1 MVPDFLARFAVW
13 LLTHTV
19 YRIQIGG
26 KEHVPVRGPA
36 LLVCNHLS
44 HIDGLLVG
52 ACIPRSA
59 RFSVYKTYSGDPALN
74 WLMRPMNAIPVGADY
89 GEALASLERARE
101 ELRQGRVVCIF
112 AEGAISRTGNLLPFT
127 GGFERLAE
135 GLDVPVIP
143 VYLDQVWGSIFSFKN
158 GRFFWKWPTRIPYR
172 VTVTFGAPLPA
183 PASAQ
188 QVRQAV
194 LELGADAVGR
204 RIGRG
209 DLLHL
214 RFLKTA
220 RRRWLSFAMADSSG
234 ATLTYGKALAAVLVL
249 ARWIRRSCP
258 GERMVAVMVPASVGG
273 ALANI
278 ATLFAG
284 KVPVNLNFTA
294 GREAIA
300 SAVEQCQ
307 IKTVL
312 TSRVFL
318 AKARIETPAGAHFLE
333 DVMKEISP
341 ARKFGMLFAGLLLP
355 ARVIEWLFV
364 GGDRNPDSLAT
375 VIFSSGSTGT
385 PKGVMLSHRNVLAN
399 IEGMAQVYWVADDD
413 CLMGVLPLFHS
424 FGFTGSIWLPL
435 ISGFGVVYHANPM
448 DAGTIGEMVRKH
460 HATMIISTPSFCL
473 GYVRKCTAEEFATLR
488 YAVVGAE
495 KLREPI
501 ARAFKEKFGLDLLE
515 GYGCTEMSPAVALN
529 APDYPA
535 AGQKGMKPGT
545 VGHPLPGVAAK
556 VVDRDT
562 GQPMKPGAEGLLLV
576 KGANLMLG
584 YLNAPDKTRE
594 VLRDGWYVTGDIAT
608 IDEDGF
614 IRLTDRLS
622 RFSKIAGEMVP
633 HVKIEETITQ
643 ILGDAACVVTAIP
656 DETKGERLVAF
667 YSTKEVPPETLW
679 SRLSES
685 NLPKLWIPKR
695 DNLYYLDPI
704 PMLGSGKVDLKKVRE
719 LALRYASEPHAQA

>member
-1 MVPDFLARFAVW
+1 MVLLDFLARVALWV
-13 LLTHTV
+13 LTHTL
-19 YRIQIGG
+19 YRIRLGG
-26 KEHVPVRGPA
+26 QEHLPVRGPA

-52 ACIPRSA
+52 ACIPRSV
-59 RFSVYKTYSGDPALN
+59 RFSVFTTYSRDAALN
-74 WLMRPMNAIPVGADY
+74 WLMRPLNAIPVGDR
-89 GEALASLERARE
+89 GEALASVGRARD
-101 ELRQGRVVCIF
+101 ELRQGHVVCIF

-127 GGFERLAE
+127 SGFERIAD
-135 GLDVPVIP
+135 GLEVPVIP
-143 VYLDQVWGSIFSFKN
+143 VYLDQVWGSVFSFKN
-158 GRFFWKWPTRIPYR
+158 GRFFWKWPTRVPYR
-172 VTVTFGAPLPA
+172 VTVTFGAPLPSTA
-183 PASAQ
+183 TAQ

-194 LELGADAVGR
+194 LELGADALGH
-204 RIGRG
+204 RIGRS

-214 RFLKTA
+214 RFLETA
-220 RRRWLSFAMADSSG
+220 RRRWFSFAMADSSG
-234 ATLTYGKALAAVLVL
+234 TRLTYGRALAASLAL

-258 GERMVAVMVPASVGG
+258 DERMVGIMVPSSVGG

-318 AKARIETPAGAHFLE
+318 AKAKIEKPEGARFLE
-333 DVMKEISP
+333 DVMKEITQVQ
-341 ARKFGMLFAGLLLP
+341 KFGMLIAGLLLP

-364 GGDRNPDSLAT
+364 VGDGSPDSLAT
-375 VIFSSGSTGT
+375 VIFSSGSTGM

-399 IEGMAQVYWVADDD
+399 IEGMAQIYWVADDD
-413 CLMGVLPLFHS
+413 CLMGVLPFFHS

-435 ISGFGVVYHANPM
+435 VSGFGVVYHANPM

-460 HATMIISTPSFCL
+460 RATMIISTPSFCL

-562 GQPMKPGAEGLLLV
+562 GQPVPPGAEGLLLV
-576 KGANLMLG
+576 KGANVMLG
-584 YLNAPDKTRE
+584 YLNAPEKTRE
-594 VLRDGWYVTGDIAT
+594 ALRDGWYVTGDIAT

-633 HVKIEETITQ
+633 HVKIEETMTE
-643 ILGDAACVVTAIP
+643 ILGDSACVVTAIP
-656 DETKGERLVAF
+656 DEARGERLVAF
-667 YSTKEVPPETLW
+667 YSTKDLSPETLW

-685 NLPKLWIPKR
+685 NLPRLWIPKR
-695 DNLYYLDPI
+695 DSLYYLDVI

-719 LALRYASEPHAQA
+719 LALLYTSEPHAQA

>member
-1 MVPDFLARFAVW
+1 MVLLDFLARVALWV
-13 LLTHTV
+13 LTHTL
-19 YRIQIGG
+19 YRIRIGG

-52 ACIPRSA
+52 ACIPRSV
-59 RFSVYKTYSGDPALN
+59 RFSVFKTYSRDAALN
-74 WLMRPMNAIPVGADY
+74 WLMRPLNAIPVGDG
-89 GEALASLERARE
+89 GEALASVERARDA
-101 ELRQGRVVCIF
+101 LRQGHVVCIF
-112 AEGAISRTGNLLPFT
+112 AEGAISRTGNLLPFAS
-127 GGFERLAE
+127 GFERIAD

-143 VYLDQVWGSIFSFKN
+143 VYLDQVWGSVFSFKN
-158 GRFFWKWPTRIPYR
+158 GRFFWKRPTRVPYR
-172 VTVTFGAPLPA
+172 VTLTFGAPLPSTA
-183 PASAQ
+183 TAQ
-188 QVRQAV
+188 DVRQAV

-214 RFLKTA
+214 RFL
-220 RRRWLSFAMADSSG
+220 
-234 ATLTYGKALAAVLVL
+234 
-249 ARWIRRSCP
+249 
-258 GERMVAVMVPASVGG
+258 
-273 ALANI
+273 
-278 ATLFAG
+278 
-284 KVPVNLNFTA
+284 
-294 GREAIA
+294 
-300 SAVEQCQ
+300 
-307 IKTVL
+307 
-312 TSRVFL
+312 
-318 AKARIETPAGAHFLE
+318 ET
-333 DVMKEISP
+333 VMKEMTP
-341 ARKFGMLFAGLLLP
+341 AHKFGVLLAGLLLP

-364 GGDRNPDSLAT
+364 DGDRNADGLAT
-375 VIFSSGSTGT
+375 VIFSSGSTGM

-399 IEGMAQVYWVADDD
+399 IEGMAQIYWVADDD
-413 CLMGVLPLFHS
+413 CLMGVLPFFHS

-435 ISGFGVVYHANPM
+435 VSGFGVVYHANPM

-460 HATMIISTPSFCL
+460 RATMIISTPSFCL

-584 YLNAPDKTRE
+584 YLNAPEKTRD

-633 HVKIEETITQ
+633 HLKIEETITE
-643 ILGDAACVVTAIP
+643 ILGDSACVVTAIP
-656 DETKGERLVAF
+656 DESKGERLVAF
-667 YSTKEVPPETLW
+667 YSVKEVTPETLW

-685 NLPKLWIPKR
+685 SLPRLWIPKR

-719 LALRYASEPHAQA
+719 LAVRYQAVGKVDTAREAQNHRPQSHGDTEKA

>member
-1 MVPDFLARFAVW
+1 
-13 LLTHTV
+13 
-19 YRIQIGG
+19 
-26 KEHVPVRGPA
+26 
-36 LLVCNHLS
+36 
-44 HIDGLLVG
+44 
-52 ACIPRSA
+52 
-59 RFSVYKTYSGDPALN
+59 
-74 WLMRPMNAIPVGADY
+74 
-89 GEALASLERARE
+89 
-101 ELRQGRVVCIF
+101 
-112 AEGAISRTGNLLPFT
+112 
-127 GGFERLAE
+127 
-135 GLDVPVIP
+135 
-143 VYLDQVWGSIFSFKN
+143 
-158 GRFFWKWPTRIPYR
+158 
-172 VTVTFGAPLPA
+172 
-183 PASAQ
+183 
-188 QVRQAV
+188 
-194 LELGADAVGR
+194 
-204 RIGRG
+204 
-209 DLLHL
+209 
-214 RFLKTA
+214 
-220 RRRWLSFAMADSSG
+220 MADSTGSE
-234 ATLTYGKALAAVLVL
+234 LTYGKALAGSLAL
-249 ARWIRRSCP
+249 ARWIRRRCSN
-258 GERMVAVMVPASVGG
+258 ERMVGVMLPASVGG
-273 ALANI
+273 VLANI
-278 ATLFAG
+278 ATLMAG

-300 SAVEQCQ
+300 SAIEQCQ
-307 IKTVL
+307 IKTIL

-318 AKARIETPAGAHFLE
+318 AKAKIEKPEGACFLE
-333 DVMKEISP
+333 DVMKDITP
-341 ARKFGMLFAGLLLP
+341 AQRIGMLF
-355 ARVIEWLFV
+355 VD
-364 GGDRNPDSLAT
+364 GDRNPDNLAT

-448 DAGTIGEMVRKH
+448 DAGTIGEMVQKYR
-460 HATMIISTPSFCL
+460 ATLIISTPSFCL
-473 GYVRKCTAEEFATLR
+473 GYVRKCSAEQFATLR

-501 ARAFKEKFGLDLLE
+501 ASAFKEKYGLDLLE
-515 GYGCTEMSPAVALN
+515 GYGCTEMAPAVALN

-535 AGQKGMKPGT
+535 AGQKGMKPGS

-562 GQPMKPGAEGLLLV
+562 GQPVAPGKEGLLLV

-667 YSTKEVPPETLW
+667 YSTKDVPPQTLW

-685 NLPKLWIPKR
+685 SLPRLWIPKR

-719 LALRYASEPHAQA
+719 LAVRYQAVGKVDTAREAQNHRPQSHGDTEKA